1 MDNFEDFELISS
13 YSRVQ
18 AIEDGVLVDISH
30 TSEVHESGFKI
41 PVCVTDH
48 LWAKIRDTTIPWG
61 DWHGR
66 LWDVCTLAVL
76 AFKTCRAQGK
86 DCHLVPFKLSFCEDK
101 KLATLW
107 LCFNEHEGFT
117 IMFPEDY

>member
-1 MDNFEDFELISS
+1 MDDFEIISS
-13 YSRVQ
+13 YSRKQ

-30 TSEVHESGFKI
+30 TSEVHEAGFKI
-41 PVCVTDH
+41 PVCVMDH
-48 LWAKIRDTTIPWG
+48 LWEKIRQANIPWG

-66 LWDVCTLAVL
+66 LWDVCVLATL
-76 AFKTCRAQGK
+76 AFKTSRAHGK
-86 DCHLVPFKLSFCEDK
+86 DCHLVEFKVGFCEDK
-101 KLATLW
+101 RPATLW

>member
-1 MDNFEDFELISS
+1 MDNFDRFELISS

-41 PVCVTDH
+41 SVCVTDR

-66 LWDVCTLAVL
+66 SWDVCT
-76 AFKTCRAQGK
+76 
-86 DCHLVPFKLSFCEDK
+86 
-101 KLATLW
+101 LATLW
-107 LCFNEHEGFT
+107 LCFNEHEVFT
-117 IMFPEDY
+117 IMFPSFGEGDWGTNKT